1 MQGPL
6 KSILS
11 RKFFFAYVIFQKKT
25 GKPGTQQTPMPR
37 LHPST
42 GLRCKMMQRLWPGR
56 PGLIEL
62 CLKRKPSTQKTTK
75 SIPEGNSG
83 DLGLDIFGGSLLAYA
98 SWLHPALTAPIFA

>member
-1 MQGPL
+1 M
-6 KSILS
+6 
-11 RKFFFAYVIFQKKT
+11 T

-42 GLRCKMMQRLWPGR
+42 GLRCKMMQRLWPG
-56 PGLIEL
+56 LIEL
-62 CLKRKPSTQKTTK
+62 CLKRKPSTQKTTN